1 MRGLVLL
8 PECWSGENH
17 LVLAIFLH
25 LIQIILDDDGLI
37 NQMLEFSVVGV
48 EQLKLDVIIESL
60 DKHVLLLLVCVDITD
75 GIP

>member
-8 PECWSGENH
+8 PECWSGKNH

-60 DKHVLLLLVCVDITD
+60 EKHVLLLLVCVDITD

>member
-1 MRGLVLL
+1 VLV
-8 PECWSGENH
+8 GKNH

-60 DKHVLLLLVCVDITD
+60 EKHVLLLLVCVDITD